1 MRFLVMQFSPVSHSS
16 SRSEYSPWHPFVK
29 YPQFML
35 SFRVRDK
42 ASHPY
47 KTTGKVIVFLS
58 FDLYVLVETYSN
70 LKYTKSY
77 NSVVGTPALYFGG
90 PMFQS

>member
-1 MRFLVMQFSPVSHSS
+1 MQFSPVSHSS

-47 KTTGKVIVFLS
+47 KTTGKVIVFFIYLN
-58 FDLYVLVETYSN
+58 FYIFKEVMGRQKILN
-70 LKYTKSY
+70 
-77 NSVVGTPALYFGG
+77 
-90 PMFQS
+90 